1 MCGSKGETVAHVVSE
16 CGKLAQ
22 TEYEGRHDT
31 VIGKLRQEDQTLPL
45 FIRRRERLS

>member
-1 MCGSKGETVAHVVSE
+1 MVSE

-22 TEYEGRHDT
+22 TEYKGKHDT